1 MCTLIIVY
9 NTFQI
14 LMSVVLKCMSV
25 VSMLSATTLMVV
37 TAAPASLDLMEMDLI
52 AVS

>member
-1 MCTLIIVY
+1 MLIVVY

-14 LMSVVLKCMSV
+14 LMSVVMKIKSV

-37 TAAPASLDLMEMDLI
+37 TAAPASLDSMEMD
-52 AVS
+52 